1 MENKKPLLVGKLA
14 LVPNKPG
21 VYIMKNSNND
31 IIYIGKAAILKN
43 RVRSYFRASGQLW
56 PKVKAMVTQIVDF
69 EYIVTAN
76 EMEALILECNLIKKY
91 RPRYNIMLRDDKS
104 YPYLKLTMT
113 EQYPRLLSTRRLV
126 KDGSLYFGPYADVNS
141 MHDTVDFLRKAFPLR
156 RCRQMGKRP
165 CLEYHIKRCFA
176 PCTGLVAKESYDVM
190 VENIRLFLQGRS
202 DELLKELKINMKKA
216 ANEMRFEDAALF
228 RDRINSLES
237 VRQHQTAITSTED
250 TDVIGIAMN
259 AHGIC
264 AQVFFVREGKI
275 CGRDNFLLTGNE
287 NEEKANV
294 LASFIQQYYSKV
306 VFIAGEII
314 CPVVLPADEKT
325 LLNSWLS
332 SLKGQKVELLNPQRG
347 IKKEL
352 LELANKNA
360 SILLEEESE
369 RKLKKENDEKWA
381 LTQLSTSIGLE
392 KPAERIDC
400 FDISHIQ
407 GAETVASMVVFKKG
421 IASKRDYRR
430 YKIIST
436 EGKSDDFKSMREVVL
451 RRYSKYENLPELVII
466 DGGKGQLSA
475 ALEVIRGLGLE
486 MPVIGLAKQF
496 EEIYLEKHTQPV
508 LLPKLSPALFLI
520 QRIRDEAHRF
530 AITYHRKLRGK
541 RNLVSILDNI
551 PEIGEKRRNTL
562 WQHFGSIVA
571 IRQAT
576 LEEIAVLPGM
586 GKKAA
591 KSVKRFF
598 TLSEEGF

>member
-1 MENKKPLLVGKLA
+1 MENKKTLLVGKLA

-21 VYIMKNSNND
+21 VYIMRNRNND

-176 PCTGLVAKESYDVM
+176 PCTGLVAKESYDAM

-250 TDVIGIAMN
+250 ADVIGIAMN

-264 AQVFFVREGKI
+264 AQVFFVRGGKI

-325 LLNSWLS
+325 LLNNWLS
-332 SLKGQKVELLNPQRG
+332 SLKGQKVELLSPQRG

-466 DGGKGQLSA
+466 DGGKGQLSS
-475 ALEVIRGLGLE
+475 ALEVIRGLGLD

-496 EEIYLEKHTQPV
+496 EEIYLEKKTQPI

-541 RNLVSILDNI
+541 RNLVSVLDNI
-551 PEIGEKRRNTL
+551 PEIGEKRRNIL
-562 WQHFGSIVA
+562 WQHFGSIVS

-576 LEEIAVLPGM
+576 LEEISALPGM

-591 KSVKRFF
+591 QSVKRFF